1 MIGLSGLDGGVPEDR
16 SSVCYLQPQSHR
28 RSGDMFFFS
37 RWKAQNS
44 AQDSYTQSKVVLTNG
59 EEGELCRD
67 KSLASKARIVIAA
80 LESSSC

>member
-1 MIGLSGLDGGVPEDR
+1 MVESQKIRVVCVTCSPRVIED
-16 SSVCYLQPQSHR
+16 L
-28 RSGDMFFFS
+28 GMFFFFPP
-37 RWKAQNS
+37 RWRAQNS